1 MSFVHIYH
9 DQELGLDSLSL
20 ADDRNSRIAQNTPIS
35 ALMPEVLSIIFEM
48 AFESTGDERVPV
60 ILSLVSQTWRDVAIN
75 NPFLWNRFTISLP
88 FNIGAIAVK
97 LKRSKESPLE
107 IRILVP
113 YLDTQVFEDLGLSLP
128 STEECL
134 DLSRE
139 LSGAYHRCRRLHI
152 EGKFADTPEMV
163 QVVIAP
169 LTKLSMP
176 YLEEI
181 TLNGEDLG
189 NDEADASRITQI
201 FTDAPKLRDVRLGG
215 YGLIHFRPPT
225 SHITTLHLVA
235 PSQCYPYDLFVSLLE
250 SVPCLTFLAIYDDF
264 LSRRARD
271 LLPVGSCSVPKLES
285 LFIMGVMFAV
295 SELLLLL
302 SAPNLH
308 ELVIAPAISDDL
320 VSFYGHQI
328 SKPLHF
334 PALQSLTISPAEAE
348 AFPIFK
354 MASECF
360 PGIKRLV
367 IAHMYERRFEEFF
380 GASNPPLFPG
390 LRELAVTNVRS
401 TFLATMDR
409 VIANRGS
416 QFPWITTLYM
426 DTPSLHKIDP
436 SARRWKPYGSDI
448 LAEGNIWEGQRQ
460 RAMRIGN
467 DARFLGDPDS
477 SM

>member
-1 MSFVHIYH
+1 MSFTRHTYH

-20 ADDRNSRIAQNTPIS
+20 EEDRNYRIASHCVQNTPIS

-48 AFESTGDERVPV
+48 AFEFTGDERVPV

-75 NPFLWNRFTISLP
+75 NPLLWNRFTISLP
-88 FNIGAIAVK
+88 FNIGAIAVN

-113 YLDTQVFEDLGLSLP
+113 YLDVQVFENLGLSLP

-235 PSQCYPYDLFVSLLE
+235 PSQCYPYDLFVSLRLP
-250 SVPCLTFLAIYDDF
+250 SRISTLPDISGHLRR
-264 LSRRARD
+264 LS
-271 LLPVGSCSVPKLES
+271 
-285 LFIMGVMFAV
+285 
-295 SELLLLL
+295 
-302 SAPNLH
+302 
-308 ELVIAPAISDDL
+308 
-320 VSFYGHQI
+320 
-328 SKPLHF
+328 
-334 PALQSLTISPAEAE
+334 LQTRSRSLTCWLMQCSKAGV
-348 AFPIFK
+348 PIHNGGYVCSLR
-354 MASECF
+354 AS
-360 PGIKRLV
+360 
-367 IAHMYERRFEEFF
+367 
-380 GASNPPLFPG
+380 
-390 LRELAVTNVRS
+390 S
-401 TFLATMDR
+401 TTFRTKSSR
-409 VIANRGS
+409 TCHCS
-416 QFPWITTLYM
+416 
-426 DTPSLHKIDP
+426 
-436 SARRWKPYGSDI
+436 SDI
-448 LAEGNIWEGQRQ
+448 
-460 RAMRIGN
+460 
-467 DARFLGDPDS
+467 
-477 SM
+477 